1 MSPIGK
7 IFIVLNLFLAVAFLG
22 WAAANLSNAQDY
34 KTQLETEQEAHKLTE
49 AGLSTQLEEA
59 LNDRNSFESDL
70 AEMRGLKDG
79 AVAERDRNKRD
90 LDDQK
95 ERATANEQRL
105 ETISGTLEEY
115 ASTNQDLIQKLE
127 DANTTLASAQDTRHT
142 AENEREA
149 AVATQRGLEDNL
161 RQANNTIASLEVDKT
176 GALKDVMDLETQVQ
190 TFVATFG
197 VTASDLLVQPQIDGA
212 VLMVSHAIQPGLVSI
227 NKGTNDGVLRGFIF
241 EIYNGGQ
248 YKGQV
253 RVETVQGDMCT
264 AVILKTYE
272 GRSIEQGDNAAT
284 RI

>member
-34 KTQLETEQEAHKLTE
+34 KTQLESEQTAHAQTKDD
-49 AGLSTQLEEA
+49 LSTQLESVT
-59 LNDRNSFESDL
+59 NDRNQFETEL
-70 AEMRGLKDG
+70 ASMRGDRDS
-79 AVAERDRNKRD
+79 VTAERDRNRRD

-95 ERATANEQRL
+95 GRNDANEQRL
-105 ETISGTLEEY
+105 ETIAGTLAEY
-115 ASTNQDLIQKLE
+115 SSTNQDLIQKLE
-127 DANTTLASAQDTRHT
+127 DANTALASAQDTRHT
-142 AENEREA
+142 AENGREA
-149 AVATQRGLEDNL
+149 ALATQRGLEDNL
-161 RQANNTIASLEVDKT
+161 RQATQRIVSLEVDKT
-176 GALKDVMDLETQVQ
+176 SAYKDVMDLKTQVQ

-227 NKGTNDGVLRGFIF
+227 NKGSDDGVQRGYIF
-241 EIYNGGQ
+241 EIYNGAQ
-248 YKGQV
+248 YKGRV

-264 AVILKTYE
+264 AVILKTFE

>member
-34 KTQLETEQEAHKLTE
+34 KTQLETEQAAHAQTRDD
-49 AGLSTQLEEA
+49 LSKQLETVT
-59 LNDRNSFESDL
+59 NDRNQFEGDL
-70 AEMRGLKDG
+70 ASMRGDRDS
-79 AVAERDRNKRD
+79 VTAERDRNKRD

-95 ERATANEQRL
+95 GRADANEQRL
-105 ETISGTLEEY
+105 DTIAGTLAEY
-115 ASTNQDLIQKLE
+115 ASTNTDLIQKLE
-127 DANTTLASAQDTRHT
+127 DANTALASAQDTRHT

-149 AVATQRGLEDNL
+149 ALATQRGLQDDL
-161 RQANNTIASLEVDKT
+161 RQASLQIASLEVDKT
-176 GALKDVMDLETQVQ
+176 SAHKDVMDLETQVQ
-190 TFVATFG
+190 TFVAAFG
-197 VTASDLLVQPQIDGA
+197 VPASVLLLQPQIDGA

-227 NKGTNDGVLRGFIF
+227 NRGSNDGVQRGFIF
-241 EIYNGGQ
+241 EIYNGAH

-264 AVILKTYE
+264 AVILKTFE

>member
-34 KTQLETEQEAHKLTE
+34 KTQLESEQTAHAQTKDD
-49 AGLSTQLEEA
+49 LSTQLESVT
-59 LNDRNSFESDL
+59 NDRNQFETEL
-70 AEMRGLKDG
+70 ASMRGDRDS
-79 AVAERDRNKRD
+79 VSAERDRNKRD

-95 ERATANEQRL
+95 GRNDANEQRL
-105 ETISGTLEEY
+105 ETIQGTLGEY
-115 ASTNQDLIQKLE
+115 SSTNQDLIQKLA
-127 DANTTLASAQDTRHT
+127 DANTALASAQDTRHT

-149 AVATQRGLEDNL
+149 ALATQRGLEDNL
-161 RQANNTIASLEVDKT
+161 RQATQRIAGLEVDKT
-176 GALKDVMDLETQVQ
+176 SAYKDVMDLQTQVQ

-212 VLMVSHAIQPGLVSI
+212 VLMVSHVIQPGLVSI
-227 NKGTNDGVLRGFIF
+227 NKGSNDGVQRGYIF
-241 EIYNGGQ
+241 EIYNGAQ
-248 YKGQV
+248 YKGRV

-264 AVILKTYE
+264 AVILKTFE